1 LLPLGNFFINRLI
14 CKLPV
19 WAGQLRFLGSSM
31 QYLFRWQIFFFVIF
45 VSLSYPLSA
54 KTIQSSQNSIDS
66 VLQMAKDKKLSE
78 RPEWLAMGHYR
89 FANFPL
95 QALFSGYE
103 SYIDDPEFF
112 LAVDGKKDPQAEL
125 MATLQSFYNPD
136 AKASDGQ
143 PVLCRY
149 QVRYQWLNKQ
159 LDLNLAFSPEE
170 DCELFV
176 KWFNAIN
183 PGQVRLIFP
192 SSYMNSSSSMFGH
205 TLLRIDPPPG
215 KERVDLISYAVNFG
229 AILQVTKFDP
239 FYAYRGLAGG
249 YPGQFAVMPYHKKVK
264 EYSKIEN
271 RDIWEYDLN
280 LSKDEVN
287 KMVLHLWEIGDSNF
301 DYYFIDENCSFR
313 LLSLLDVARPGLN
326 SVQEF
331 TVATIPIDTVR
342 VLKDKGLIEGFKFR
356 PSKATI
362 MQSYIAALAKDE
374 QNIVKDL
381 VEQPELLDGELFQ
394 SLPENRKPLMVNTAF
409 QYLRYTQTKK
419 ERSDKAARDSLIFL
433 SALNKFPD
441 ENKLITIEEPAR
453 AENGH
458 KVNLASIS
466 SGYIG
471 DDSFADFQYR
481 LVYHDLLD
489 SDYGF
494 LRGTEITFAD
504 TTFRW
509 HKEEGLEVE
518 KFDLISIA
526 AFTPR
531 TNFISL
537 PSWSI
542 RTGAEQV
549 NAWGEE
555 HLVAFVDGGRG
566 VSYSMSGNDISY
578 ALLLGRFE
586 YNPVYNSNFAPGM
599 GFEVGQL
606 WYLPWGV
613 LQLDASALEMLNADD
628 YRLNL
633 SLEHNIVTSTNSA
646 VRLGVERFINR
657 DQHYTVSEIGFRYHF

>member
-1 LLPLGNFFINRLI
+1 
-14 CKLPV
+14 
-19 WAGQLRFLGSSM
+19 M
-31 QYLFRWQIFFFVIF
+31 QVLFRWQILFFVIF
-45 VSLSYPLSA
+45 VFLSNPLSS
-54 KTIQSSQNSIDS
+54 KTLTSPPTPIES

-89 FANFPL
+89 YAHFPL

-103 SYIDDPEFF
+103 SYIDDPKFF
-112 LAVDGKKDPQAEL
+112 LAGDGKKNPQAEL
-125 MATLQSFYNPD
+125 IATLNSFYDPD

-149 QVRYQWLNKQ
+149 QVRYQWLNTE
-159 LDLNLAFSPEE
+159 LDLNLPFSPEE
-170 DCELFV
+170 DCELFM
-176 KWFNAIN
+176 KWFKIIN
-183 PGQVRLIFP
+183 PGEVSLIFP

-229 AILQVTKFDP
+229 AIMTVTKFDP

-280 LSKDEVN
+280 LSNDEVN

-342 VLKDKGLIEGFKFR
+342 VLKAKGLIEGFKFR

-362 MQSYIAALAKDE
+362 MQNYIAALTKDE
-374 QNIVKDL
+374 QGHVINL
-381 VEQPELLDGELFQ
+381 VEQPELLDDDLFQ
-394 SLPENRKPLMVNTAF
+394 SLPENRKPLIVNTAF

-419 ERSDKAARDSLIFL
+419 ERSDNAARDSLTFL
-433 SALNKFPD
+433 SALNKYPD
-441 ENKLITIEEPAR
+441 ENKIVTIEEPAR

-458 KVNLASIS
+458 KVGLASIS
-466 SGYIG
+466 SGYVE
-471 DDSFADFQYR
+471 DNSFADFQYR

-489 SDYGF
+489 NDYGF
-494 LRGTEITFAD
+494 LRGTEISVAD
-504 TTFRW
+504 TVFRW
-509 HKEEGLEVE
+509 QKEQGLELE
-518 KFDLISIA
+518 KFNLISIA

-531 TNFISL
+531 TDFIKL
-537 PSWSI
+537 PSWSV

-555 HLVAFVDGGRG
+555 HLVAFIGGGRG
-566 VSYSMSGNDISY
+566 VSYGMFGQDISY
-578 ALLLGRFE
+578 ALLKGRVE
-586 YNPVYNSNFAPGM
+586 YNPVYQSNLAHG
-599 GFEVGQL
+599 
-606 WYLPWGV
+606 
-613 LQLDASALEMLNADD
+613 
-628 YRLNL
+628 
-633 SLEHNIVTSTNSA
+633 
-646 VRLGVERFINR
+646 
-657 DQHYTVSEIGFRYHF
+657 